1 MTKSEGSRSQP
12 SQFLGL
18 VEFAQLMRMKLN
30 LTYDIQL
37 DVVVHRR
44 TLGIVNPANIS
55 MKICFSS
62 SIISA
67 AIEFFLELS
76 AIDVISPTPIE

>member
-1 MTKSEGSRSQP
+1 MK
-12 SQFLGL
+12 
-18 VEFAQLMRMKLN
+18 MKLN

-37 DVVVHRR
+37 DIVIYRR

-62 SIISA
+62 SMISA
-67 AIEFFLELS
+67 AIEIFLELS
-76 AIDVISPTPIE
+76 AIDVISPTPIK